1 MSLAF
6 LDEPGPLRADDAFD
20 VDRAD
25 AFLKAALPGLAGAPN
40 IRQFPGGASNL
51 TYLLRYSDREL
62 ILRCPPR
69 GQKAASAHDMLREA
83 RIMAALRPVY
93 PLVPKILAV
102 CEDVA
107 VLGVPF
113 YVMERLR
120 GIILRRDLPEGL
132 VLGREGVRQLCL
144 NVLDQLIALHE
155 VDWKAAGLESLGKGE
170 GYVRRQVE
178 GWTARY
184 RAARTSDA
192 ADFEGVLAWLAA
204 RMPARDSATRLIHN
218 DYRFDNVVLD
228 PEDPLKVIGVLD
240 WEMATLGDP
249 LMDLGNTL
257 AYWVQADDDPA
268 FRSLRRQP
276 THLKGMLSR
285 DEVIRYYGDRTGQDL
300 PGFSFYL
307 AFGYFRLAAIAQQ
320 IYFRYARGETTNPDF
335 ATFAQLTH
343 VLEGRCLKLMA
354 GGAESERP

>member
-1 MSLAF
+1 MDL

-20 VDRAD
+20 VAKAD
-25 AFLKAALPGLAGAPN
+25 AFLKAALPGLGGAPH

-51 TYLLRYSDREL
+51 TYLLRYSNREL

-69 GQKAASAHDMLREA
+69 GHKAASAHDMLREA
-83 RIMAALRPVY
+83 RIMAALKPVY
-93 PLVPKILAV
+93 PLVPEILAV
-102 CEDVA
+102 CEDA
-107 VLGVPF
+107 SVLGAPC
-113 YVMERLR
+113 YAMERLR
-120 GIILRRDLPEGL
+120 GIILRRDMPQGL
-132 VLGREGVRQLCL
+132 VLGRDGVRRLCL

-155 VDWKAAGLESLGKGE
+155 VDWKAAGLEALGRGD
-170 GYVRRQVE
+170 GYVKRQVE
-178 GWTARY
+178 GWTGRY
-184 RAARTSDA
+184 RAARTPDA
-192 ADFEGVLAWLAA
+192 AEFESVMAWLAA
-204 RMPARDSATRLIHN
+204 RMPLKDSATCLIHN
-218 DYRFDNVVLD
+218 DFRFDNVVLD

-257 AYWVQADDDPA
+257 AYWVQADDDPV

-276 THLKGMLSR
+276 THLKGMLTR
-285 DEVIRYYGDRTGQDL
+285 DEVIQYYGDRMGQDL

-307 AFGYFRLAAIAQQ
+307 AFGLFRLAVIAQQ
-320 IYFRYARGETTNPDF
+320 IYFRYAGGETTNPDF
-335 ATFAQLTH
+335 ASFAQLTH

>member
-1 MSLAF
+1 MPLIDESGPVRAGEE
-6 LDEPGPLRADDAFD
+6 LDVSA
-20 VDRAD
+20 VD
-25 AFLKAALPGLAGAPN
+25 AFLKGAIPSLLGTPALT
-40 IRQFPGGASNL
+40 QFPGGASNL
-51 TYLLRYSDREL
+51 TYLLRYANREL

-69 GQKAASAHDMLREA
+69 GHKAASAHDMLREA

-93 PLVPKILAV
+93 PLVPEILAV
-102 CEDVA
+102 CDDPSM
-107 VLGVPF
+107 LGAPF
-113 YVMERLR
+113 YAMERLR
-120 GIILRRDLPEGL
+120 GLILRRDLPEGL

-204 RMPARDSATRLIHN
+204 RMPSQDSATRLIHN

-276 THLKGMLSR
+276 THLKGMLTR